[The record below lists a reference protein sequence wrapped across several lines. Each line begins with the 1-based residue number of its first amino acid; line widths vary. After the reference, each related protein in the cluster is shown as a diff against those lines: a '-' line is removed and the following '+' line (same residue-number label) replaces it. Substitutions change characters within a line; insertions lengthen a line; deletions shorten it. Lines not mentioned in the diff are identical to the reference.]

1 MKSPNLFCKEEI
13 ADVVPDDIK
22 DYANFGA
29 SVLTIMSY
37 FSPNDNYIIN
47 DIFKLITS
55 NKYKAV
61 TKEWHKITG
70 SFS

>member
-1 MKSPNLFCKEEI
+1 MKSPNLFSVKDV
-13 ADVVPDDIK
+13 ADSVPDDIK

-61 TKEWHKITG
+61 TKEWKKITG
-70 SFS
+70 SF